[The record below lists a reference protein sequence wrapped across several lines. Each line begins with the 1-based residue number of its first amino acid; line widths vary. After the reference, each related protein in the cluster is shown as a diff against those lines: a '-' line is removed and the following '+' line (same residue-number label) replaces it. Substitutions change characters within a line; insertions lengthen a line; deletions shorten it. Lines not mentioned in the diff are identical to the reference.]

1 MSMRILFAALSMPFP
16 PTNGHRLR
24 TWALVRALAQEG
36 HDVTLI
42 SFAEPEELHREDA
55 ELRAVC
61 RAVERL
67 PVPGAH
73 SARWEPLRRALALL
87 SREPYGVRRFRSP
100 AFTASLTRALA
111 RDRFDLVICDGI
123 YNVQNLPA
131 GLTVPVL
138 LNKDDVAHVILERY
152 VRLERN
158 PLARLYARLEAR
170 KVKRWEQRAC
180 AGMAANLVCSEVDR
194 EILER
199 LCPGVPMLVV
209 PNVVDTEHYAPAGEG
224 EPLTVLFQ
232 GGMDWHPNRDA
243 VEFFAAEILP
253 ELRRLVPAV
262 TFRVAGRSPSDDF
275 RRRFAGAPGLEF
287 TGTVP
292 DMRTEIARATVC
304 VVPLRIGS
312 GTRLKILEAGAM
324 AKPIVSTTLGAEG
337 LTLRH
342 GEEILIA
349 DDPAC
354 IARTI
359 SDLLRN
365 QMRRDALGTA
375 ARHRIL
381 EYYSHAA
388 LRAALHAALAG
399 QLAASSRF

>member
-1 MSMRILFAALSMPFP
+1 MSLRILFAALSMPFP

-24 TWALVRALAQEG
+24 TWALLRALAGEG
-36 HDVTLI
+36 HQVTLV

-61 RAVERL
+61 RAVERV
-67 PVPGAH
+67 PVPGVH
-73 SARWEPLRRALALL
+73 RARWEPLRRALAVF
-87 SREPYGVRRFRSP
+87 SPEPYGVRRFRSP
-100 AFTASLTRALA
+100 AFTAGLTRALA
-111 RDRFDLVICDGI
+111 GERFDLVICDGI
-123 YNVQNLPA
+123 YNVQNLPG

-152 VRLERN
+152 ARLARN
-158 PLARLYARLEAR
+158 ALARLYARLEAC
-170 KVKRWEQRAC
+170 KVKRWERQAC
-180 AGMAANLVCSEVDR
+180 AGVAANLVCSEVDR
-194 EILER
+194 DILQR

-275 RRRFAGAPGLEF
+275 RRRFAGPPGLEF

-292 DMRTEIARATVC
+292 DMRTEIARAAVC

-312 GTRLKILEAGAM
+312 GTRLKILEAAAM
-324 AKPIVSTTLGAEG
+324 GKAIVSTRLGAEG
-337 LTLRH
+337 LEFRD
-342 GEEILIA
+342 GEDIVLTDDARAFARATA
-349 DDPAC
+349 DLLADPA
-354 IARTI
+354 
-359 SDLLRN
+359 
-365 QMRRDALGTA
+365 RRRKLGEA
-375 ARHRIL
+375 ARQRA
-381 EYYSHAA
+381 EADYSHSA
-388 LRAALHAALAG
+388 LRTALRGALSEP
-399 QLAASSRF
+399 LPR